1 MKSFSSA
8 DEKPMKT
15 TSDRS
20 PARLNTGR
28 KVMKKF
34 ILAAALALTL
44 ATGAVVA
51 ASIASEPAYAGCG
64 CQP

>member
-15 TSDRS
+15 KSDTS
-20 PARLNTGR
+20 PARWTREG
-28 KVMKKF
+28 KAMKQLVLSAM
-34 ILAAALALTL
+34 LAFTL
-44 ATGAVVA
+44 AIGAVVA
-51 ASIASEPAYAGCG
+51 SSIAFQPAYAGCG